1 MKARFWPDWDEHILT
16 SDRYQNDDGKIY
28 FKEPGDSIFRSEDW
42 LDIDYRLETK
52 SLVNIVF
59 LICFVKS
66 AWFFLSPIIH
76 IIIRTIKCFLLWLLT
91 LPSLI
96 FCNNHTFI
104 PRMKQQRRHFIVYMT
119 ISLSLSLWKSAWFF
133 LSSIIHIIIRTIK
146 FFFVAFNIVVTITM
160 LFIFCKN
167 HTFIPRMRQQRRHF
181 IVYITISLSLQL
193 SI

>member
-1 MKARFWPDWDEHILT
+1 MHD
-16 SDRYQNDDGKIY
+16 
-28 FKEPGDSIFRSEDW
+28 
-42 LDIDYRLETK
+42 
-52 SLVNIVF
+52 
-59 LICFVKS
+59 
-66 AWFFLSPIIH
+66 FFLSSIIH

-104 PRMKQQRRHFIVYMT
+104 PGMKQQRRHFIVYMT
-119 ISLSLSLWKSAWFF
+119 ISLSLSLRKSAWFF

-181 IVYITISLSLQL
+181 IVYITISYLSSIIHIKWVIVSQLSLLLFGMLQRRNSL
-193 SI
+193 FFHNRSYTTTTADTLNHLRLKAVVLKSPKMLKEFVHS

>member
-52 SLVNIVF
+52 SLVNIFF
-59 LICFVKS
+59 LICFVK
-66 AWFFLSPIIH
+66 
-76 IIIRTIKCFLLWLLT
+76 R
-91 LPSLI
+91 
-96 FCNNHTFI
+96 
-104 PRMKQQRRHFIVYMT
+104 
-119 ISLSLSLWKSAWFF
+119 AWFF

-146 FFFVAFNIVVTITM
+146 CFFVTFNIVVTITM

-167 HTFIPRMRQQRRHF
+167 HTFIPRMRQQRMHF
-181 IVYITISLSLQL
+181 IVYITVSLSLSESHFNYPYKVVQSKSSIVVVIRYVAKTEQL
-193 SI
+193 ILPYTDHIPQQQQPL